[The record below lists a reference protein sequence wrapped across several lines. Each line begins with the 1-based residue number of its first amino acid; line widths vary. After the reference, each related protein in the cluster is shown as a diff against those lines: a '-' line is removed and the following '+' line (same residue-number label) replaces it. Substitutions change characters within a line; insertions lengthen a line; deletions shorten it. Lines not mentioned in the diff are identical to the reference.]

1 MSIKD
6 IAPNKDSIKRIFN
19 KDLDAAFQS
28 ARDDERKIC
37 SAEKDDEQDR
47 EIRKL
52 EGKYILEIKLLEQTN
67 KSLLFQIKNIKEREK
82 ALDKKEQQIKEARI
96 IQRRL
101 ASDLVSMAER
111 KRDFDINLY
120 QDFVRLE
127 QDVINSE
134 SEIVQITHEKEKDK

>member
-1 MSIKD
+1 MKD
-6 IAPNKDSIKRIFN
+6 IVPNKDSIKRIFS
-19 KDLDAAFQS
+19 KDLDAAFQQ
-28 ARDDERKIC
+28 ARDDERRIC
-37 SAEKDDEQDR
+37 TAEKDEER
-47 EIRKL
+47 EKEIRKL
-52 EGKYILEIKLLEQTN
+52 EGEYILKIKLLEQTN
-67 KSLLFQIKNIKEREK
+67 KSLNFQLKNIHDRDKI
-82 ALDKKEQQIKEARI
+82 LDKKEQQIKEARI

-134 SEIVQITHEKEKDK
+134 SEIVQITNGKDGK